1 MVRRKPDT
9 ETFILISQLSVPRRM
24 NAAQIQLDI
33 EALSRKAGLAAT
45 LQHENIFKASGSSI
59 ENINMTLQ
67 WILGYFDND
76 EPNLNLLSLINTDTS
91 KSIEIDLIPKVAALV
106 QDKFRYINDN
116 LIQTLLV
123 FGYSLGGIE

>member
-1 MVRRKPDT
+1 MKIR
-9 ETFILISQLSVPRRM
+9 I
-24 NAAQIQLDI
+24 
-33 EALSRKAGLAAT
+33 
-45 LQHENIFKASGSSI
+45 HENIFKASGSSI